1 MPGRNLPL
9 GPQAALIGFAI
20 RFRGIVV
27 LLALVLLGYGA
38 YSLLS
43 ARYDVFPEFAPPRVS
58 IQTEAPGLSP
68 EQVEVLV
75 TRPIEIEL
83 NGVPGIKLLL
93 SNSIQGLSVVNV
105 FFNASSDIYR
115 DRQVVAER
123 LTVAAQELPQGVH
136 PPTITPLTSSSAMV
150 LVVGLTSKV
159 QSLMKLRSVADGLV
173 RLRLVAVPGVADVA
187 VFGGD
192 VGSIQIQVHPDRLV
206 RYGLGINDVVAAAN
220 HATGV
225 RGAGLI
231 DLPNQRV
238 VLQTQGQSIT
248 PEAIAGTILLRN
260 ATGAVAIGDVAD
272 VVNAAEPL
280 VSGATIQGGPGV
292 VLNVEEQ
299 YGANTIEVTKALE
312 AALDELRPALDADQ
326 IAMQTDLFRPAN
338 FIAAATD
345 NIRESLL
352 IGGVLVIVV
361 LWLFLFDV
369 RTAAI
374 CSIAIPLSLVAAAV
388 VLLHFGATLNTMTL
402 GGLAIAIG
410 EVVDD
415 AVIGVENI
423 VRRLRENRRLPN
435 PRPEARVILDA
446 TFAVRT
452 AVVYAT
458 FAVILVFFPIIM
470 LAGVAGRLFAPLG
483 LAYVLAVLAS
493 LGVALTVTPA
503 LAMAL
508 LSGRRVQL
516 QDPPL
521 LRWSRAIYEPPL
533 RRITKRPGIV
543 IAAAAAITILG
554 CAPIP
559 FFGGS
564 FIPELKEG
572 HFDVHMVAVPG
583 TSIQESLR
591 LGQKVTEALH
601 RIPFVRSVAQRV
613 GRAELSPDTLG
624 THQSEFEVDLEPGLS
639 GGQTEQVQAEINRAL
654 RDFVGVVFAVNTFL
668 TERMEETFSGFT
680 AEVAVKMFGDDL
692 DILDRKAREIARV
705 LGGIPGAES
714 VQVQSPLG
722 MPELTIALRKA
733 DLARWGFDPVT
744 VLDGVRTA
752 YQGDVVGQVYPGS
765 RVSDVLVILDAKSRR
780 SITDVGNLPLRSP
793 EGTQVPLRQIADIYE
808 TSGRYQVQHQGGQRM
823 QTVTA
828 DVAGG
833 DVESFVGQA
842 KTRIAAEV
850 KLPPGTYISFAGAA
864 EAQAQSQHDLIVNGL
879 IAGVGMVLLLS
890 VVTRNWR
897 NLLLVMVNLPFALI
911 GGVVAVFVIGGVMT
925 VGAMVGFVSLF
936 GITLRN
942 SMMMISHYEHL
953 VEAEGMVWGLETA
966 IKGAADRLPAIL
978 MTSLVTGLGL
988 LPLAIGMNAP
998 GREIEGPM
1006 AVVIFGG
1013 LLSSMALNLLVLPT
1027 LALRYGRFVPAVD
1040 EFAATVGAAE

>member
-1 MPGRNLPL
+1 VPGRNLPP
-9 GPQAALIGFAI
+9 GPQAALIAFAI

-27 LLALVLLGYGA
+27 LLAFVLLGYGA

-123 LTVAAQELPQGVH
+123 LTVAAQRLPQGVH

-192 VGSIQIQVHPDRLV
+192 IGSIQIQVHPDRLV

-220 HATGV
+220 RSTGV

-238 VLQTQGQSIT
+238 VLQTQGQAIT

-260 ATGAVAIGDVAD
+260 TSGAVAIRDVAD
-272 VVNAAEPL
+272 VVEAPL
-280 VSGATIQGGPGV
+280 PPVSGATIQGGPGV

-299 YGANTIEVTKALE
+299 YGANTLEVTKALE
-312 AALDELRPALDADQ
+312 AALAELHPVLEADQ

-338 FIAAATD
+338 FIVAATD

-374 CSIAIPLSLVAAAV
+374 CSIAIPLSLVATAV

-470 LAGVAGRLFAPLG
+470 LGGVAGRLFAPLG

-503 LAMAL
+503 LAMVL
-508 LSGRRVQL
+508 LSRRRVQL

-533 RRITKRPGIV
+533 RRIARRPGIV
-543 IAAAAAITILG
+543 IAAAAAVTILG

-591 LGQKVTEALH
+591 LGQKVTEALR

-624 THQSEFEVDLEPGLS
+624 THQSEFEVDLQPRLS
-639 GGQTEQVQAEINRAL
+639 GSQTAQVQAEINRAL

-680 AEVAVKMFGDDL
+680 AEVAIKMFGDDL

-705 LGGIPGAES
+705 LGGVPGAES

-722 MPELTIALRKA
+722 MPELTIALRKP
-733 DLARWGFDPVT
+733 DLERWGFDPVT
-744 VLDGVRTA
+744 VLDVVRTA

-765 RVSDVLVILDAKSRR
+765 KVSDVLVILDAKSRR
-780 SITDVGNLPLRSP
+780 SITDVGNLSLRSP
-793 EGTQVPLRQIADIYE
+793 EGTRVLLKQLADIYE

-828 DVAGG
+828 DVAGN
-833 DVESFVGQA
+833 DVESFVGEA
-842 KTRIAAEV
+842 KARIAAQV
-850 KLPPGTYISFAGAA
+850 KLPPGAYISFAGAA
-864 EAQAQSQHDLIVNGL
+864 EAQAQSQHDLLVNGL

-897 NLLLVMVNLPFALI
+897 NLLLVLVNLPFALI

-953 VEAEGMVWGLETA
+953 VEAGGMVWGLETA

-1040 EFAATVGAAE
+1040 EFAATLGAAE